1 MKMLVVDDTRII
13 LSVVE
18 AILTQD
24 HQEVFTATNGKEGLA
39 AFYDIRPDI
48 VITDIEMPWLDGLSM
63 MQSIRQNHA
72 DTSVIYMT
80 GNPGPYQQR
89 LADEQKAH
97 DAGVLYKPFT
107 RTDLIRAVTDAAF
120 LRPKPLPFIPPRHH
134 PRVSDARCN
143 HVVRHNM
150 ASLSAASFQGERR
163 YEKTD
168 RFFTDGGYFAD
179 SRAGSHG

>member
-63 MQSIRQNHA
+63 MQSIRQTHA

-97 DAGVLYKPFT
+97 DAGGLVQTLHPY
-107 RTDLIRAVTDAAF
+107 RTDPGRD
-120 LRPKPLPFIPPRHH
+120 RRRLPETET
-134 PRVSDARCN
+134 
-143 HVVRHNM
+143 
-150 ASLSAASFQGERR
+150 ASIYPSAAPPARNRR
-163 YEKTD
+163 DMQPCGQARYGIFECSQFP
-168 RFFTDGGYFAD
+168 RGA
-179 SRAGSHG
+179 AL

>member
-13 LSVVE
+13 LSVIE

-63 MQSIRQNHA
+63 MQSIRQTHA
-72 DTSVIYMT
+72 ETSVIYMT

-89 LADEQKAH
+89 LDDEQKTH
-97 DAGVLYKPFT
+97 CAGILYKPFT

-120 LRPKPLPFIPPRHH
+120 QGLKPPPFIRPLLD
-134 PRVSDARCN
+134 PRVTDATCN
-143 HVVRHNM
+143 HVARHDM
-150 ASLSAASFQGERR
+150 ASLSAASFRGGRR
-163 YEKTD
+163 YQKTD

-179 SRAGSHG
+179 SHTGSHG

>member
-13 LSVVE
+13 LSVIE

-24 HQEVFTATNGKEGLA
+24 HQEVFTATNGKDGLA

-63 MQSIRQNHA
+63 MQSIRQTHA

-80 GNPGPYQQR
+80 GNPGPYQQC
-89 LADEQKAH
+89 LDEEQRAH
-97 DAGVLYKPFT
+97 CAGVLYKPFT
-107 RTDLIRAVTDAAF
+107 RTDLIRAVTDVAFQGLKPHRIIRSLQQTRVTDAACSH
-120 LRPKPLPFIPPRHH
+120 LVKH
-134 PRVSDARCN
+134 D
-143 HVVRHNM
+143 M
-150 ASLSAASFQGERR
+150 ASLSAASFQGERG

-179 SRAGSHG
+179 SHTGSHG

>member
-24 HQEVFTATNGKEGLA
+24 RQEVFTATNGKEGLA

-63 MQSIRQNHA
+63 MQAIRQTHA

-89 LADEQKAH
+89 LADEQVAH
-97 DAGVLYKPFT
+97 DAGILYKPFT
-107 RTDLIRAVTDAAF
+107 RNDLIRAVTDAA
-120 LRPKPLPFIPPRHH
+120 LQGLKPHPFIRPQHH
-134 PRVSDARCN
+134 PRVTDTTSN
-143 HVVRHNM
+143 HVVRHDM

-168 RFFTDGGYFAD
+168 RFFTDGGYFAN
-179 SRAGSHG
+179 SHAGSHG